1 MDVDVYHPLAVD
13 ELSYDISIEGPH
25 VLAEMLAHENDLLME
40 KENLLE
46 KYRHHYSTKKG
57 KEAIFS
63 CAGFVIRAVWS

>member
-1 MDVDVYHPLAVD
+1 MDVGVYHPLAVD
-13 ELSYDISIEGPH
+13 ELSYDISIEGTH

-40 KENLLE
+40 KENFL
-46 KYRHHYSTKKG
+46 KNIDT